1 MIMREIR
8 CPKCPNIFNCSNV
21 TITRKFNNF
30 EKRNYTHLNKKKI
43 LESKKMDVKVNN
55 DFNKFLDFYSI

>member
-30 EKRNYTHLNKKKI
+30 EKRNYTHLKKI
-43 LESKKMDVKVNN
+43 LESKKNGRKS
-55 DFNKFLDFYSI
+55 K

>member
-30 EKRNYTHLNKKKI
+30 EKRNYTHLKKI
-43 LESKKMDVKVNN
+43 LESKKKMDVKVNN